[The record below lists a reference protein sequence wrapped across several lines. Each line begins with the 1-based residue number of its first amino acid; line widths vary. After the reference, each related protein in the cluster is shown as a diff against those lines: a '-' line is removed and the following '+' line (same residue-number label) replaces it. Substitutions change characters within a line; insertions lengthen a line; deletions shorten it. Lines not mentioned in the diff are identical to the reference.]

1 MSYGERRMNVILEEL
16 RRNQRVQVADL
27 SEMLGVSQ
35 ESIRRD
41 LKEMEARGHLR
52 RVYGGAVADEKEA
65 DRPYSDRLRLAM
77 REKIRIGQAAAS
89 LIENGMKVFIDTG
102 TTAVACLRHLGDC
115 RNVTVVSNS
124 VAIAAYLCER
134 PEIGFRMLGG
144 RLRPEYQAVYGHETM
159 TALCEHYFDLAL
171 LGISTV
177 HLDRGF
183 MDFGEDEAELRR
195 IARDRVPSL
204 RGAGRQFEIRPPRLD
219 PHLRPR
225 SSRRHHYL
233 RRRSRGFHRKIAAT
247 QRGPHSCLIRRL
259 PPPRPSM
266 PTGLRP

>member
-77 REKIRIGQAAAS
+77 REKIRIGQAAAA

-159 TALCEHYFDLAL
+159 TALREHYFDLAL

-195 IARDRVPSL
+195 IARDR
-204 RGAGRQFEIRPPRLD
+204 A
-219 PHLRPR
+219 
-225 SSRRHHYL
+225 
-233 RRRSRGFHRKIAAT
+233 RRSVVLADSSKFGRLGSIHTFDLDQAGGIVTSGIVPADFTARL
-247 QRGPHSCLIRRL
+247 QQLNVDLIHA
-259 PPPRPSM
+259 
-266 PTGLRP
+266 